1 MKGKLQKMIEEVL
14 GIKAD
19 KINIIPNTIPLET
32 QIAYFETSKR
42 VKENLDPDTVLK
54 NAYWL
59 FNDDISIEDK
69 KWLLAQL
76 ASISNPEAYRTIER
90 FVNQA
95 PSELIDWAKIALIE
109 SRTVL
114 ESDLL
119 DQQQII
125 VSSGLGGEEHRLRY
139 FVVFKAKSD
148 FIPLGDYQKKLIN
161 IETQTILEKNDGI
174 LEEMIFYDEYAAFTM
189 LLPLTFEVNSIV
201 KSIIEAC
208 NQYGNFLSEKFL
220 ITNVKKLT
228 YKEIKH
234 FLNKT
239 ENNESTD

>member
-32 QIAYFETSKR
+32 QIAYFETSKQ
-42 VKENLDPDTVLK
+42 VKKKLDPETILK

-59 FNDDISIEDK
+59 FNEDISIEDK

-95 PSELIDWAKIALIE
+95 PSELVDWAKMALIE

-119 DQQQII
+119 DEHQII
-125 VSSGLGGEEHRLRY
+125 VSSGLGGEDHRLRY
-139 FVVFKAKSD
+139 FVVFQAKSK
-148 FIPLGDYQKKLIN
+148 FIPLSEYQKKLIN
-161 IETQTILEKNDGI
+161 IEIQTILEENDGI
-174 LEEMIFYDEYAAFTM
+174 LEEITFYDEYVVFII
-189 LLPLTFEVNSIV
+189 LLPIIYEVNVII
-201 KSIIEAC
+201 KSIINAC
-208 NQYGNFLSEKFL
+208 NQYGSFLSEQFI
-220 ITNVKKLT
+220 ITNVKRLS
-228 YKEIKH
+228 YNEIKH
-234 FLNKT
+234 FLKNSK
-239 ENNESTD
+239 NNESTD